1 MPHTLPSHALEHIL
15 DHVLEHIRDDVHDKH
30 HESADVLA
38 VAFTD
43 RNGNHTY
50 EPGTDKL
57 IASLLDTNHD
67 HVVSVGDRIHFGSYP
82 TSADVDGPRG
92 HFKGHDLF
100 VEAVDFASS
109 SVVEVQTAL
118 GSVSWADIEG
128 TRAFESFATA
138 TADGVAFSAIDRVNP
153 GDLIFADPSVQ
164 GPGLPDTPVD
174 AFGAPGNQGFLDV
187 LIFV

>member
-1 MPHTLPSHALEHIL
+1 MPHTLPSHALEHIH
-15 DHVLEHIRDDVHDKH
+15 DHALEHIRDDVLDKH

-92 HFKGHDLF
+92 HFRGHDLF
-100 VEAVDFASS
+100 VEAVSS
-109 SVVEVQTAL
+109 AGDGVVEVQTAL
-118 GSVSWADIEG
+118 GSVSWAHVEG
-128 TRAFESFATA
+128 TRAFDQFATA
-138 TADGVAFSAIDRVNP
+138 GGDSFRGLDRTNP

-187 LIFV
+187 LIFI